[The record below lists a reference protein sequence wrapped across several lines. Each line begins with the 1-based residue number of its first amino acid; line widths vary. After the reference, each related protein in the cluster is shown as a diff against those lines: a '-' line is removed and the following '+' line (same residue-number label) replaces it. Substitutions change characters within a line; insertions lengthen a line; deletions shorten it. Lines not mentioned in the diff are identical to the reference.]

1 MAKYHEVSPFRVFK
15 ANQRIQD
22 WPRQVWIKL
31 FYWYQE
37 PEESEFKLWRAE
49 WKRRALAVD
58 GIKEDTQA
66 FAQNAPDWGAT

>member
-1 MAKYHEVSPFRVFK
+1 MPSLCRTPALGLAMSIYGCSFGSSCFIGTREF
-15 ANQRIQD
+15 
-22 WPRQVWIKL
+22 L
-31 FYWYQE
+31 
-37 PEESEFKLWRAE
+37 EESEFKLWRAE